1 MTCTKG
7 EINPPQGGTQVEP
20 QTACSWMALR
30 LRFSSKEDSWQQ
42 HMAHDKGDAGRGLL
56 TLGARLDLVADVVW
70 VSVNSQLL
78 LQLVT

>member
-1 MTCTKG
+1 
-7 EINPPQGGTQVEP
+7 
-20 QTACSWMALR
+20 
-30 LRFSSKEDSWQQ
+30 
-42 HMAHDKGDAGRGLL
+42 MAHDKGDAGRGLL